1 MASALFSSRRSSCC
15 PLAAKAANR
24 NKTSTSCLTLGLIF
38 VTPPRFSRPAQQK
51 IDPALDVRILVLFKM
66 QLRDMPELQ
75 SGSQFLPQVPRSVFQ
90 GRERVVAPALVA
102 AQGHFDGGVP
112 GIRAHLDRSEEHT
125 SEARIFHLEADDL
138 IEFFFHRLPGP
149 QQILGVPLKK
159 KKKTHQKTREDK

>member
-1 MASALFSSRRSSCC
+1 MASALFSSRRSPCC

-75 SGSQFLPQVPRSVFQ
+75 SRGQFLPQVPRGVLQ
-90 GRERVVAPALVA
+90 GRERLVAPALVA
-102 AQGHFDGGVP
+102 AQRDFDGGVP
-112 GIRAHLDRSEEHT
+112 GIRADLDVGHFHFQ
-125 SEARIFHLEADDL
+125 EARIFHLKADDL
-138 IEFFFHRLPGP
+138 VQFLFHRLGDPYYAP
-149 QQILGVPLKK
+149 SVP
-159 KKKTHQKTREDK
+159 